1 VNPRS
6 RQSILHLQ
14 MGQEVIYL
22 LLTVAMVAAL
32 VLLLR
37 MAGESRQQDAAPPL
51 PMPAPPEPATRSG
64 APLPSPDLPP
74 IIRLSEARGYYFPLG
89 SAAITPAFRQRLA
102 GEVVPRILDLGR
114 RYHVDV
120 IEVVGHTDEIPLRLE
135 SHSNLDFQ
143 LLAYLSGTGDA
154 GDLHAA
160 DNVGLG
166 MARAAAVA
174 RELLKDRAL
183 AGYTILPLSGGQA
196 IATDQTL
203 AAGHAATDEQERRRI
218 EIRMRR
224 RQ

>member
-89 SAAITPAFRQRLA
+89 SAEITPGLRLRLA

-114 RYHVDV
+114 RYQVDV

-174 RELLKDRAL
+174 RELLRNPEL
-183 AGYTILPLSGGQA
+183 AAYTILPFSGGQA

-203 AAGHAATDEQERRRI
+203 AAGHAATDEQERRRS